1 MRDSLVY
8 ELLEEAGLPSL
19 RTAPYAVVLDY
30 GEGPVRLGLYTM
42 VEVVSCAFVDLR
54 PAVLSSWRQQGTPG
68 RSVHPMAKPTKKQQ
82 RHALKKQKV
91 RAEKR
96 RALRISSAQ
105 QADSSPYDTAPLLPA
120 TPLNDEAALRASI
133 QEFAF
138 RRANAPDMERALALY
153 FGNDFVHTRTL
164 TADEPEI
171 AAFQEWYFFD
181 FVPERRT
188 RLIEQFAEEVGP
200 TLPPAQQAMLHSW
213 IETNRLRLF
222 EVQEVTPG
230 VGEVVKDLLSGEVI
244 HGSDISMSRNAR
256 RWQIVLARILRTG
269 ERWSFTGAGWMFTP
283 EDKHRLVRFITDRW
297 RHYQAGHPEATF
309 DDFYRDHSLDLLKLG
324 QQVQADALHP
334 LYRSAEG
341 HELVRAGATYRVLDY
356 RQVIERL
363 DQAEEFV
370 FAGPSETLRDAD
382 HYNWLLRGRSQAP
395 EIFEEKT
402 ERQKLLM
409 RTEWSA
415 GPGSP
420 SFLNLGDLSVGRQT
434 LRLDCSSRERLALGR
449 QLLEALLNGLIV
461 HKQDTFA
468 LFDFEASA
476 PASAPPPR
484 ARPLTDPGAKQ
495 VERELLERE
504 AQKWLN
510 NPVPALDNQTPLQAV
525 QHPDGR
531 AKVEEMLKTVEY
543 YQEGGSTLK
552 DSPLDVRN
560 LRRALGLTA

>member
-1 MRDSLVY
+1 
-8 ELLEEAGLPSL
+8 
-19 RTAPYAVVLDY
+19 
-30 GEGPVRLGLYTM
+30 
-42 VEVVSCAFVDLR
+42 
-54 PAVLSSWRQQGTPG
+54 
-68 RSVHPMAKPTKKQQ
+68 MAKPTKKQQ

-133 QEFAF
+133 QKFAF

-181 FVPERRT
+181 FVPERGT

-309 DDFYRDHSLDLLKLG
+309 DDFYRAHSLDLLKFG

-370 FAGPSETLRDAD
+370 FAGPSEDVTRRRSLQLAAARAFAGARNIRRANGTPETSDA
-382 HYNWLLRGRSQAP
+382 HRMVGGAGKSFIPESGRSQRGATNASTRLP
-395 EIFEEKT
+395 
-402 ERQKLLM
+402 QP
-409 RTEWSA
+409 RT
-415 GPGSP
+415 P
-420 SFLNLGDLSVGRQT
+420 R
-434 LRLDCSSRERLALGR
+434 
-449 QLLEALLNGLIV
+449 
-461 HKQDTFA
+461 
-468 LFDFEASA
+468 
-476 PASAPPPR
+476 PR
-484 ARPLTDPGAKQ
+484 AAVAGSL
-495 VERELLERE
+495 VEWPDRS
-504 AQKWLN
+504 
-510 NPVPALDNQTPLQAV
+510 QAGHV
-525 QHPDGR
+525 CC
-531 AKVEEMLKTVEY
+531 V
-543 YQEGGSTLK
+543 
-552 DSPLDVRN
+552 
-560 LRRALGLTA
+560 